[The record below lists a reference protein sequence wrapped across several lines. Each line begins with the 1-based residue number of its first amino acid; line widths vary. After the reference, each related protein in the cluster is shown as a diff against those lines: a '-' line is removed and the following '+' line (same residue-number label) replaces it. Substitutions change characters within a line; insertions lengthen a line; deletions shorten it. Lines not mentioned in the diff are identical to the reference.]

1 VGNQQ
6 YNKPAPAQRTI
17 FKIKCWVD
25 RQRDPTYFCKISDI
39 IKIEQSGVKA
49 MSTTERVRWTT
60 ADLELLPDN
69 GNRYEIIGGELV
81 VTRAPHWEH
90 QNIVDNVCRT
100 LNNWSIETG
109 LGKAA
114 TTAGL
119 IFTDGDNVIPDV
131 VWVSYE
137 RLAQILDESGHLAG
151 APELVVEVMSPG
163 EENERRDLQYK
174 LKLYSV
180 QGVREYWIFDRL
192 QQKVEVYL
200 RENGILKLAMTLF
213 KEDNL
218 TSVLLPGFSVSV
230 AALFA

>member
-1 VGNQQ
+1 
-6 YNKPAPAQRTI
+6 
-17 FKIKCWVD
+17 
-25 RQRDPTYFCKISDI
+25 
-39 IKIEQSGVKA
+39 
-49 MSTTERVRWTT
+49 MSTTEKVRWTS

-69 GNRYEIIGGELV
+69 GNRYEIIEGELV
-81 VTRAPHWEH
+81 ITGMPQWKHQEVT
-90 QNIVDNVCRT
+90 NNVCVELT
-100 LNNWSIETG
+100 IWSRQTG
-109 LGKAA
+109 LGEAA
-114 TTAGL
+114 TNPGVV
-119 IFTDGDNVIPDV
+119 FTDTDEVIPDV

-163 EENERRDLQYK
+163 EENERRDRQSK

-200 RENGILKLAMTLF
+200 RENGVLKLAMTLF

-218 TSVLLPGFSVSV
+218 TSPLLPGFSVSV